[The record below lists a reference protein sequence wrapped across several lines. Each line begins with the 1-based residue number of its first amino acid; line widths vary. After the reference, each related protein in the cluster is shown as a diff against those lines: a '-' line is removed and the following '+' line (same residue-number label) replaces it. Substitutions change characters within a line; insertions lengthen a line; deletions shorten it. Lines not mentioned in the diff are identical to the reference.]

1 MHDHSSNAA
10 VGGSACPQA
19 DDRTAQAIALN
30 TTRSTTDAL
39 GTAHTTAK
47 RTGGFTLAE
56 LVVTVG
62 VLVVLVL
69 LFTLLLNS
77 TASITTLGHKQMDT
91 DSQARQLLDRMAID
105 FAQLMKR
112 NDLDFFAKNTAAPNS
127 VGGPMDGTGGQTH
140 NDRIA
145 FYTSVP
151 GYYPPT
157 GAQSPVS
164 LVAYR
169 VNSTSSSLNKME
181 RMGKGLVWNG
191 VDPSYTPVAFMPITI
206 SASWAAATG
215 SSTSD
220 AAYELIGPQVFR
232 FEYCYQLANGSL
244 SITPP
249 LDGNSHAD
257 LSQIAAIIV
266 DIAVIDAKSKLLLN
280 NAQIATLA
288 GTLIDYG
295 ASAAVGCPTP
305 NWQSAGELQR
315 QWQCA
320 LDGTTGLPR
329 PAVSGIRLYERYFY
343 LSPPVQ

>member
-1 MHDHSSNAA
+1 VSAA
-10 VGGSACPQA
+10 MCKRPHAARLPLQW
-19 DDRTAQAIALN
+19 R
-30 TTRSTTDAL
+30 
-39 GTAHTTAK
+39 GTA
-47 RTGGFTLAE
+47 GFTLAE
-56 LVVTVG
+56 LAVSVG

-69 LFTLLLNS
+69 LFTQLLNS
-77 TASITTLGHKQMDT
+77 TASITTLGHKQMDA
-91 DSQARQLLDRMAID
+91 DSQARQILDRMAID

-112 NDLDFFAKNTAAPNS
+112 NDLDFFAKNTVAPNS
-127 VGGPMDGTGGQTH
+127 VGGPMDGTGGQTK

-145 FYTSVP
+145 FYSSVP

-169 VNSTSSSLNKME
+169 VNSNSTNME

-206 SASWAAATG
+206 AASWAAATS

-220 AAYELIGPQVFR
+220 AAYEVIGSQVFR
-232 FEYCYQLANGSL
+232 FEYCYQLTDGSL

-249 LDGNSHAD
+249 LDGSSHAD

-266 DIAVIDAKSKLLLN
+266 DIAVIDPTSRVLLTP
-280 NAQIATLA
+280 AQITSLA
-288 GTLIDYG
+288 GQLTDWPANISGQQPSYLR
-295 ASAAVGCPTP
+295 T
-305 NWQSAGELQR
+305 
-315 QWQCA
+315 QWQ
-320 LDGTTGLPR
+320 TTLNANTTLPR
-329 PAVSGIRLYERYFY
+329 PALSGIRLYQRFFY